1 MSGRIQWL
9 VGLTGLVALLL
20 LSGVG
25 VSVPNTARAGDCL
38 TAPNSPAPQG
48 IHWYYRLDRTNQRKC
63 WYLRAPAQ
71 PAQQAAAPAMSEAA
85 PAAQSHLIIAPSGP
99 TPAAPAASGPMSIN
113 PSDGAAT
120 RVRMLAVK
128 PKPASMDALKPK
140 PVSLDALV
148 QRSAHEGN
156 SGHSIPAVSAPQAS
170 ASSQT
175 SAQAAGLGPA
185 ATVAWQDPP
194 PAVVTVK
201 APESSGVSAIA
212 RVQSVRPSADAQS
225 PDDAEISAPQ
235 PTVNAGNAGSLTSTP
250 AVMFLIF
257 ALGLLAAGTLSR
269 VLMKIAALRTQAH
282 PQTDFDEQRQHEP
295 RNGQEYGFVDERH
308 EGESLIADASDYDS
322 RHLLRP
328 DEECSDNAY
337 GEDGAFQIAVG
348 KRENRLA
355 QLSQD
360 CSGRSG
366 KSHSP
371 KCRAA
376 GWHAEVSYA
385 WPRVQSPAVHTA
397 LRCFRILSWA
407 RFGDKLG
414 VASTIGRLHW
424 LGLGS

>member
-1 MSGRIQWL
+1 VRFAGQ
-9 VGLTGLVALLL
+9 
-20 LSGVG
+20 
-25 VSVPNTARAGDCL
+25 AR
-38 TAPNSPAPQG
+38 P
-48 IHWYYRLDRTNQRKC
+48 RT
-63 WYLRAPAQ
+63 
-71 PAQQAAAPAMSEAA
+71 
-85 PAAQSHLIIAPSGP
+85 
-99 TPAAPAASGPMSIN
+99 
-113 PSDGAAT
+113 
-120 RVRMLAVK
+120 
-128 PKPASMDALKPK
+128 
-140 PVSLDALV
+140 
-148 QRSAHEGN
+148 
-156 SGHSIPAVSAPQAS
+156 QAS
-170 ASSQT
+170 
-175 SAQAAGLGPA
+175 A

-295 RNGQEYGFVDERH
+295 RNGQEYELVDERH

-337 GEDGAFQIAVG
+337 GEDGAFQIVVG
-348 KRENRLA
+348 KRENTLA

-371 KCRAA
+371 KCRTA